1 MLLIESVTGTNQE
14 ESEAEKKEKLL
25 IFLIKAMIDFL
36 NSKNFMGLLLFLAS
50 VATVAYFAYKN
61 EPKSLVFDKEL
72 FNRLNISLSNID
84 VSKV

>member
-61 EPKSLVFDKEL
+61 EPAPLVFDKEL
-72 FNRLNISLSNID
+72 FNRLNSSLSNID
-84 VSKV
+84 V